1 MNCTTPFSSFMN
13 IRLGLVEFHHLRFKL
28 VKCKFLR
35 RCGNNFGWLLVGW
48 LQLGDIK
55 FMSAMNVVEFHY
67 GTLSARQGMLDSQPR
82 PHSLN
87 LQGPRSGSEELLSDI
102 ADKVSGSNYALS
114 GRELEIA
121 CVLKSI

>member
-1 MNCTTPFSSFMN
+1 MNCTTPINSFMN
-13 IRLGLVEFHHLRFKL
+13 ICFGLVEFHHLRFKL
-28 VKCKFLR
+28 AICTFLR
-35 RCGNNFGWLLVGW
+35 LWLVVGW
-48 LQLGDIK
+48 LKYGDSKFISAIK
-55 FMSAMNVVEFHY
+55 VVVFHN
-67 GTLSARQGMLDSQPR
+67 GSLSARQSMLDSQPR

-102 ADKVSGSNYALS
+102 TDKVSESNYALS